1 MGKVAAEIE
10 MGDCRGERDR
20 ERERGFR
27 GKFKARERLIEKDG
41 FHGGRCG
48 CGCEGG
54 GGGGGEGKWKKGLER
69 EKRCRFGKVG
79 YGKSEIRGN
88 YG

>member
-1 MGKVAAEIE
+1 M
-10 MGDCRGERDR
+10 
-20 ERERGFR
+20 
-27 GKFKARERLIEKDG
+27 DG
-41 FHGGRCG
+41 
-48 CGCEGG
+48 GCE

-69 EKRCRFGKVG
+69 EERCRLQKVG